1 MQAQT
6 DGLLLGFNTM
16 IEPHLNF
23 RIEDLHTINADG
35 EIPELMTIFAEP

>member
-6 DGLLLGFNTM
+6 DGLLLGYNS
-16 IEPHLNF
+16 ISDPRLAL
-23 RIEDLHTINADG
+23 RCEDLYTINADG